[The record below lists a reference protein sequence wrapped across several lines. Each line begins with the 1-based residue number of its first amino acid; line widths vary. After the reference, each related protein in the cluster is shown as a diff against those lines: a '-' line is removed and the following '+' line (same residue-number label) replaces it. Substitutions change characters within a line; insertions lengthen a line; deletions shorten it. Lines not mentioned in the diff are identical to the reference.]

1 MENLKPFGFIDVIK
15 VQGRRFPGKGE
26 VVMKKT
32 MMVLAMVLLL
42 VPAGLFAGIFDLSLG
57 ATAQYNG
64 SVSVEEGFEWQE
76 GMSDPENYAF
86 GADVRMRVLFA
97 EVGVAGLYST
107 LDTGHKIEGIVTGG
121 VSLDL
126 LGLVRVGLGMG
137 PRLSVEFDED
147 WGNATVYG
155 ADGYPIDE
163 DTDFEAAFMNAKMTY
178 RATADLKLGS
188 LLFGINY
195 TIDSDGFTFEEGNY
209 DKMLPNF
216 ENGGSIGA
224 SVLITLF

>member
-1 MENLKPFGFIDVIK
+1 
-15 VQGRRFPGKGE
+15 
-26 VVMKKT
+26 MKKT

-42 VPAGLFAGIFDLSLG
+42 VPAGLFAGIFDLSVG

-64 SVSVEEGFEWQE
+64 SVSVESGFEWQE
-76 GMSDPENYAF
+76 GMSDIENYAF
-86 GADVRMRVLFA
+86 GADMRIRVLFA
-97 EVGVAGLYST
+97 EVGVAGLYSA
-107 LDTGHKIEGIVTGG
+107 LPDGHKIEGIVTGG

-137 PRLSVEFDED
+137 PRVSASFDSDWSNAMFYGPNNVELDE
-147 WGNATVYG
+147 G
-155 ADGYPIDE
+155 
-163 DTDFEAAFMNAKMTY
+163 TDFETAFMKAPMSY

-216 ENGGSIGA
+216 ENGGSLGA